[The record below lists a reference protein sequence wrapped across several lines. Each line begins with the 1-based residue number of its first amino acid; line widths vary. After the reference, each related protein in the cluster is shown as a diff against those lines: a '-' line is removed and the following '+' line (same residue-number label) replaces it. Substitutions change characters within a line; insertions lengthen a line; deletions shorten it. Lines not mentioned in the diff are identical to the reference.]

1 MSQNT
6 TNKYLLSEEDLAIQ
20 DTLVM
25 TAEERLDLLAHLM
38 IDKIIEDEKLD
49 KALYAKIMG
58 KTI

>member
-25 TAEERLDLLAHLM
+25 TVEERLDLLAHLM

-49 KALYAKIMG
+49 QALYAKIKG

>member
-49 KALYAKIMG
+49 QALYAKIKG
-58 KTI
+58 KSI

>member
-25 TAEERLDLLAHLM
+25 TVEERLDLLAHLM

-49 KALYAKIMG
+49 QALYAKIMG